1 MTFEQF
7 EAIGLYLGIGTLI
20 AFMIF
25 IIWDISK
32 QNNAG
37 IFGTVILFGTLG
49 MGMVGFLIK
58 VVVTEFL
65 VV

>member
-7 EAIGLYLGIGTLI
+7 EAIGLYLGVGTLI
-20 AFMIF
+20 AFMVF

-58 VVVTEFL
+58 IVVTEILL
-65 VV
+65 V